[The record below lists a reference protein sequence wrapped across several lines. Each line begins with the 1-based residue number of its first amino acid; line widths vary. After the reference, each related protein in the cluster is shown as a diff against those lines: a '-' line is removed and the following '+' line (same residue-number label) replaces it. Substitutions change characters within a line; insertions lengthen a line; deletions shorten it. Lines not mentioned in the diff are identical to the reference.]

1 MESKYTESE
10 VRNLPSNSNHTY
22 LVPEIKEWFDTRVK
36 LENSRKKGKQTT
48 SFSNRIKISG
58 AEKQRMLDNTIYPS
72 LFNLIVFFEC
82 IQKDHNM
89 KKLFQKDF
97 IKLVGMNR
105 MNDIKKT
112 KSSSDK
118 IDSFRYKNNNF
129 SRLVLAMINSVEPK
143 FGQTNLDDKI
153 LYAFLYQLQ
162 DIIGRTASTSMIE
175 RFGTKSYFSDD
186 VKNTFFK
193 SIDLLAAMSIDYDDK
208 S

>member
-1 MESKYTESE
+1 
-10 VRNLPSNSNHTY
+10 
-22 LVPEIKEWFDTRVK
+22 
-36 LENSRKKGKQTT
+36 
-48 SFSNRIKISG
+48 
-58 AEKQRMLDNTIYPS
+58 MLDNIVYPS
-72 LFNLIVFFEC
+72 LLNLIVFFEC
-82 IQKDHNM
+82 IQKDYNM

-112 KSSSDK
+112 KSLSDK
-118 IDSFRYKNNNF
+118 IDSFKYKNNNF

-143 FGQTNLDDKI
+143 SGQTNLDDKI

-162 DIIGRTASTSMIE
+162 DIVGRTASISMTE
-175 RFGTKSYFSDD
+175 RFGTKSIFSDD

-208 S
+208 L